1 VTKDKAE
8 NSGRRNVLKMAVL
21 GAASLAAGRFSGST
35 YAEEGKSQAEINASD
50 SPSVKKVELLF
61 LGTGAADWS
70 RKYPAAE
77 KKLKRGEVRG
87 MSSMLVNGHIL
98 IDCGPTVL
106 DAMKRYKVNP
116 AGITDILLTHSHSD
130 HFHKDSLL
138 AIADARDAGLGPLRF
153 WAHPE
158 VLKQVPTSNRIE
170 KCPVV
175 IGKTFKMHGFG
186 ITGLESN
193 HRVKSSK
200 EKCLI
205 YLVEGAT
212 KNFLYA
218 TDGSW
223 LLTSTWRHLQ
233 GKKLDALI
241 WDATIGER
249 KGDYRVFEHNDLT
262 MIRHMNQTLANRKI
276 LKPDA
281 RIILTHMARTLHPAH
296 NELEKTLL
304 PEGLIPA
311 YDGMSVVLD

>member
-1 VTKDKAE
+1 MTTE
-8 NSGRRNVLKMAVL
+8 NEGNLGRRNFLKMTTT
-21 GAASLAAGRFSGST
+21 GAALLAAGLVAESAH
-35 YAEEGKSQAEINASD
+35 AEEGVAQVKPNGSD
-50 SPSVKKVELLF
+50 IPPAKKIELLF

-70 RKYPAAE
+70 SKYPPAE
-77 KKLKRGEVRG
+77 KQLERGEVRG
-87 MSSMLVNGHIL
+87 MSSMLVNGNIL

-106 DAMKRYKVNP
+106 DAMNRYKVNP
-116 AGITDILLTHSHSD
+116 ADITDILLTHTHAD
-130 HFHKDSLL
+130 HFHQDTLL
-138 AIADARDAGLGPLRF
+138 AIADAKDAGLGPLRF

-158 VLKQVPTSNRIE
+158 ALKQVPKSNRIE
-170 KCPVV
+170 ECPVV
-175 IGKTFKMHGFG
+175 IGKTFKMHGFA

-193 HRVKSSK
+193 HLAKSLK
-200 EKCLI
+200 EECLI

-212 KNFLYA
+212 KSFLYA

-233 GKKLDALI
+233 RKKLDALI

-262 MIRHMNQTLANRKI
+262 MIRHMNQTLKNRTI
-276 LKPDA
+276 IKPDA
-281 RIILTHMARTLHPAH
+281 KIILTHMARTLHPAH

-311 YDGMSVVLD
+311 YDGMPVVLK